1 MIPTVCEERFH
12 CYFKRTDSARFYFQQ
27 ATNSSPK
34 KKKSPVLHDTADQCR
49 KLHESCDCRQKLW
62 VSFCSDGKQK
72 YQHREALLI
81 SVHSTSHVLHSQT
94 RKETSDTSDRMEVR
108 FIKNVFPPN
117 LRERKSYTKKKGAGG
132 WTLTNKRRFKSFIWR
147 FLHVTSSCAL
157 AFKRRKCIALLAFGW
172 MYSGEQQLN

>member
-27 ATNSSPK
+27 ATNSSPKKKK

-108 FIKNVFPPN
+108 FIKNVFPPQIWEN
-117 LRERKSYTKKKGAGG
+117 AKATQKRKVQGAGHWQTKG
-132 WTLTNKRRFKSFIWR
+132 DLKASFEDFCMSLRLVLWPLKGGNASH
-147 FLHVTSSCAL
+147 F
-157 AFKRRKCIALLAFGW
+157 
-172 MYSGEQQLN
+172 